1 MLRADGPFEVLERVN
16 VDAYKIDLPRDYQV
30 SATFNVSDLSSYEGD
45 DNLSNLTL
53 NFAKQGEDDGGPS
66 WDSQEDQ
73 NWPLDRGHHGLTM
86 VKETSSWEAPCWSR
100 MKLNFVHS
108 IC

>member
-73 NWPLDRGHHGLTM
+73 NWPLDRGTTG
-86 VKETSSWEAPCWSR
+86 
-100 MKLNFVHS
+100 
-108 IC
+108 